1 MMMILMMT
9 TIITNKK
16 QEVYFSITFFEM
28 IFFMKN
34 TIFNKFYNNLGYLL
48 YRLNTR
54 LKKRDIV
61 KKSIGDD

>member
-1 MMMILMMT
+1 
-9 TIITNKK
+9 
-16 QEVYFSITFFEM
+16 
-28 IFFMKN
+28 MKN